1 MLFCDEINLPDM
13 DQYGTQRVISFLR
26 QLVEH
31 RGFFRPSDQTWVT
44 LERIQFVGACNPP
57 TDPGRKPLSHRFL
70 RHVPVIYVDYPGET
84 SLKQVKRRKVEKIEK
99 NRLFVNIQT
108 KSFVDLRHLQSS
120 HVKINAVSERIRRT
134 IDERYGRIL
143 FSIAGTFH
151 SRYATPLCI
160 FAS

>member
-1 MLFCDEINLPDM
+1 M

-31 RGFFRPSDQTWVT
+31 RGFFRPSDQQWVT

-84 SLKQVKRRKVEKIEK
+84 SLKQVLI
-99 NRLFVNIQT
+99 T
-108 KSFVDLRHLQSS
+108 HLEWDMYNVCLSS
-120 HVKINAVSERIRRT
+120 ELV
-134 IDERYGRIL
+134 
-143 FSIAGTFH
+143 
-151 SRYATPLCI
+151 
-160 FAS
+160 